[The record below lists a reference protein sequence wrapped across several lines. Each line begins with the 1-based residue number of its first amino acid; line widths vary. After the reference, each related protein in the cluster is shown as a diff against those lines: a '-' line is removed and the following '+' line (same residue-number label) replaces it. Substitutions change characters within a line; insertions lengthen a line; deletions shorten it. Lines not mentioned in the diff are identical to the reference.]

1 MTMNITIVG
10 IFRCSQTGLK
20 DLFCTTC
27 APFPP
32 SPPSHP
38 GPFLLAC
45 IFLPKHQFK
54 PGISAQRYLQAKSQ
68 VSVTQR
74 VHRCLP
80 EQSWKRAREYPGATS
95 S

>member
-1 MTMNITIVG
+1 MMMNITIVV
-10 IFRCSQTGLK
+10 IFCRFQTGLK

-27 APFPP
+27 AP
-32 SPPSHP
+32 SPWPLPACLH
-38 GPFLLAC
+38 FLL
-45 IFLPKHQFK
+45 KHQFK

-68 VSVTQR
+68 VSTIQR